1 MKEGSSKE
9 TVEEKKDVVIFETD
23 SLQPPQSARS
33 LQCLQSSCSSV
44 GSITYGSQ
52 GLLPRL
58 PVPTLEATLEK
69 FPKVLEALQDE
80 QEREETKR
88 VVEEF
93 LAGPGPV
100 LQQALIDYE
109 AEAVATG
116 TVGSYVED
124 FWSECYLAPDS
135 SVVLN
140 LNPFFVLE
148 QGPDPKTA
156 NDQLHRAASLCF
168 ASLKIASQL
177 KAETMP
183 PDTFKGKP
191 LVSYLDICQNAYYIG
206 ILVGM
211 NCRLSLVRYL
221 QTDVVDAFT
230 HCAFL
235 LYSVWISTRYSLVL
249 VDSRPCTNRTTFT
262 SMQTRAM
269 VSYLDASQNACYI
282 GILLLE

>member
-1 MKEGSSKE
+1 MKEGSKE
-9 TVEEKKDVVIFETD
+9 TVEEFSSGDKKKDVVSFETD

-33 LQCLQSSCSSV
+33 LYSLQSSGSSV
-44 GSITYGSQ
+44 GSVTYGSQ

-88 VVEEF
+88 AVEEF
-93 LAGPGPV
+93 LTGPGPA

-109 AEAVATG
+109 ADAVATG

-124 FWSECYLAPDS
+124 FWNECYLAPDS

-156 NDQLHRAASLCF
+156 KDQLHRAASLCF
-168 ASLKIASQL
+168 ASLKIASSL

-183 PDTFKGKP
+183 PDTFKGRP
-191 LVSYLDICQNAYYIG
+191 LCMDQYKVLFGASRQPVMHKSDDVHVYADSSHGKLAGCLVKKYL
-206 ILVGM
+206 LV
-211 NCRLSLVRYL
+211 
-221 QTDVVDAFT
+221 
-230 HCAFL
+230 
-235 LYSVWISTRYSLVL
+235 
-249 VDSRPCTNRTTFT
+249 
-262 SMQTRAM
+262 
-269 VSYLDASQNACYI
+269 
-282 GILLLE
+282 E